1 MLDKARD
8 YDLSS
13 LRECV
18 GGGEPLLPAIFN
30 EWKEITGVEM
40 RTAWAFELLHIFIS
54 ASGDDIKPGAIGKA
68 VQFLR
73 SVWWTN
79 SSKTS
84 SRAKRG

>member
-18 GGGEPLLPAIFN
+18 GGGEPLLPAIFY

-40 RTAWAFELLHIFIS
+40 INGLGISELLHTFYLP
-54 ASGDDIKPGAIGKA
+54 AAMK
-68 VQFLR
+68 L
-73 SVWWTN
+73 
-79 SSKTS
+79 
-84 SRAKRG
+84 SRAQSERRCPVSKCVS

>member
-40 RTAWAFELLHIFIS
+40 INGLGISELLHIFIS
-54 ASGDDIKPGAIGKA
+54 ASGDEIKPGAIGKRCP
-68 VQFLR
+68 V
-73 SVWWTN
+73 
-79 SSKTS
+79 SKCVS
-84 SRAKRG
+84 